1 MSFSVLHLSSF
12 SFDMLSSTHGS
23 LSTGADLV
31 LFVLVLLGIGGAF
44 VALYPA
50 LTAEPP
56 EPWNQQAT
64 EDQAMGNRASHRAES
79 APKLMSQFK
88 GEVPQVLRGNP
99 LDSNPLDGISA
110 RNSRSTQSRP
120 SWRLHAGRL
129 AGQTSGWGGASGRRS
144 GTSVSRS
151 WAPADVEG
159 RRASRTARSARTPR
173 PAGSDPGGWAGAL
186 ASSRNELRQLERQV
200 GAIERQ
206 LRASSRASAAERIPA
221 WANADESITGPAFSM
236 DEPPDPPLPGD
247 PLNPNPPLP
256 PDPVPVDG
264 GLVLLALAGGT
275 YGWRRLRT
283 SDAAA
288 PHE

>member
-1 MSFSVLHLSSF
+1 M
-12 SFDMLSSTHGS
+12 
-23 LSTGADLV
+23 
-31 LFVLVLLGIGGAF
+31 
-44 VALYPA
+44 
-50 LTAEPP
+50 
-56 EPWNQQAT
+56 
-64 EDQAMGNRASHRAES
+64 
-79 APKLMSQFK
+79 
-88 GEVPQVLRGNP
+88 
-99 LDSNPLDGISA
+99 
-110 RNSRSTQSRP
+110 
-120 SWRLHAGRL
+120 
-129 AGQTSGWGGASGRRS
+129 
-144 GTSVSRS
+144 
-151 WAPADVEG
+151 
-159 RRASRTARSARTPR
+159 
-173 PAGSDPGGWAGAL
+173 
-186 ASSRNELRQLERQV
+186 